1 MVALGSLP
9 FHLHLRVERGVNAIQ
24 RIEQGDEAAPQ
35 DKPQEGPLLEA
46 SHEEH
51 AEEDGG
57 SRRPRHQRYRP
68 LRRAAVAWDFA
79 VEDPGDGD
87 GGRAEHCQSPPVP
100 AVELPWKGKANRSRR
115 EQQKEEESG
124 EGTADAAAAAEL
136 HVAPVDECAGHK
148 VEY

>member
-1 MVALGSLP
+1 MVALGSPP
-9 FHLHLRVERGVNAIQ
+9 FHLHLHLLRVERGVNAIQ

-57 SRRPRHQRYRP
+57 SRRPRHQRNRP

-87 GGRAEHCQSPPVP
+87 GGRAEHC
-100 AVELPWKGKANRSRR
+100 
-115 EQQKEEESG
+115 
-124 EGTADAAAAAEL
+124 
-136 HVAPVDECAGHK
+136 
-148 VEY
+148 